1 MKKIFFTIILLTS
14 ISSAYSQWSFE
25 SISNG
30 FDDTYRIAYTSQ
42 NNSAIL
48 KLEKFDDGDILF
60 YILGSYYC
68 DDDPSVDLVFIV
80 NGVSFKYSIEGV
92 KNDKSDIIFLTA
104 DLMNSELLES
114 FQKCSILKVR
124 INQTYCDTETYSFNM
139 SKSTSA
145 LNFINY

>member
-1 MKKIFFTIILLTS
+1 MSKKVGKITNYWNQAKESLKAGDMTTFQQS
-14 ISSAYSQWSFE
+14 IELALVLVGQATM
-25 SISNG
+25 NG
-30 FDDTYRIAYTSQ
+30 S
-42 NNSAIL
+42 
-48 KLEKFDDGDILF
+48 GDK
-60 YILGSYYC
+60 
-68 DDDPSVDLVFIV
+68 DL
-80 NGVSFKYSIEGV
+80 IEGV